1 MPVRT
6 KGDFHGGFVVMNVAA
21 VDLASHGAVGSI
33 DTVITVEALDGV
45 DQAPLQTT
53 DWVMQVVFPITFTAG
68 VAVQTAIVTSAT
80 QITLRT
86 TNASAGA
93 VDPASIAANAIK
105 FLIARP

>member
-68 VAVQTAIVTSAT
+68 VAVQTAIVTRSPCGPPT
-80 QITLRT
+80 PVLVLWT
-86 TNASAGA
+86 
-93 VDPASIAANAIK
+93 
-105 FLIARP
+105 RPLSLPTRSSS